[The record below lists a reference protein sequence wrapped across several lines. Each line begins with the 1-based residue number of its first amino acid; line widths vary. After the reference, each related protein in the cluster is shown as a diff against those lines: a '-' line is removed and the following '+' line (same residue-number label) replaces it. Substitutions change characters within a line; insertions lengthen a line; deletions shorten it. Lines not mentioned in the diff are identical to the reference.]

1 MSRLKVLVAEDHE
14 EVRRMIVRL
23 LAPKFEIVG
32 AVANGRDLIKAAMT
46 LSPDV
51 IVSDIHM
58 PLATGPQAMWQLQT
72 MGWDI
77 PFVLISATTVEAR
90 IYMEEGATAFVD
102 KMDVGHELIPAVH
115 AASNRQ
121 AYFSP
126 KVSSPAYS
134 CIQ

>member
-1 MSRLKVLVAEDHE
+1 MNRLRVLIADDRE
-14 EVRRMIVRL
+14 EIRRLIVRL
-23 LAPKFEIVG
+23 LNPKFEIAG
-32 AVANGRDLIKAAMT
+32 AVSNGRELIEAAMT

-58 PLATGPQAMWQLQT
+58 PLMTGPQAMWELQAA
-72 MGWDI
+72 GWDI
-77 PFVLISATTVEAR
+77 PFVLISATVTEAATF
-90 IYMEEGATAFVD
+90 MEEGATAFVD
-102 KMDVGHELIPAVH
+102 KMDIGRELIPAIH